1 MKSFSE
7 SAVSPV
13 VGVMLMLV
21 VTIIIAALVSA
32 FAGGAFTNTPKT
44 PQANI
49 KGTFSVSGGM
59 QIMNTGGDTIP
70 ASDLAFEL
78 THDATFGSGLDAIT
92 TTIVNR
98 SLIQDMNGN
107 YLIDP
112 TSGLSTVDP
121 SFKPG
126 DTLYISIAN
135 CNPKLLQPQVA
146 PCDPQGSVKDT
157 VFCGTGKK
165 QYYDITW
172 TGSNYVYSGSMTT
185 MWNTVFVN
193 PNNVGKSFT
202 LTTLDKRTNGVISK
216 STVMITS

>member
-32 FAGGAFTNTPKT
+32 FAGGAFTSAPKT

-92 TTIVNR
+92 TTVVNR

-112 TSGLSTVDP
+112 STGLSMVDP

-126 DTLYISIAN
+126 DTLYITIAN
-135 CNPKLLQPQVA
+135 CDPKILQPQVA
-146 PCDPQGSVKDT
+146 PCDKSGT
-157 VFCGTGKK
+157 HGNGAGFCSGNKK
-165 QYYDITW
+165 NYDIYW
-172 TGSNYVYSGSMTT
+172 TGNNYAYDGSFPTS
-185 MWNTVFVN
+185 WNAVFVN
-193 PNNVGKSFT
+193 PNSVGKSFT

-216 STVMITS
+216 STVTITS